1 MAHVL
6 ISAENESDL
15 KKIIE
20 FAKKFRAKT
29 KKVNMEDMED
39 MEDMELLKAMEDGK
53 QKDYVSENDILATI
67 EQQKKIVA
75 DEC

>member
-39 MEDMELLKAMEDGK
+39 MELLKAMEAGK

-67 EQQKKIVA
+67 EQRKKILA

>member
-39 MEDMELLKAMEDGK
+39 MELLKAMEDGK

-67 EQQKKIVA
+67 EQRKKIVA

>member
-1 MAHVL
+1 MGHVL

-15 KKIIE
+15 RKIIE

-29 KKVNMEDMED
+29 KKVNMED

-67 EQQKKIVA
+67 EQRKKVLA